1 MFVFPI
7 SETDEELT
15 QTIFVLLINYTIV
28 EVVVSDY
35 RPLKLYVTFL
45 GVSFFPSVSCQIEF
59 DLLCAT
65 SRLNTKYIKICSSHV
80 LFPTRRRFQLEF

>member
-15 QTIFVLLINYTIV
+15 QTIFVLLIKYTIV
-28 EVVVSDY
+28 EVA
-35 RPLKLYVTFL
+35 LKLYVSFW
-45 GVSFFPSVSCQIEF
+45 GVSCFPSVSCQIEF